1 MDDAIK
7 RSKGKWFKVAN
18 KYRENLK
25 ITWDELKE
33 MDRKTLKVIIY
44 KYDTDLWERNIRDS
58 KVLGF
63 YALEKKF
70 IGYEYCYS
78 NDFNSK
84 LYAKTRTNALQT
96 EEHKGRGNKNYN
108 TICKLCKEEPENLVH
123 FIIKCK
129 KLEGS
134 RNYEILNKDI
144 KDPEVRLRAFL
155 FRNKNYKQVSKQIRD
170 LWEHKKKL
178 IKQILLKKIDKF

>member
-1 MDDAIK
+1 
-7 RSKGKWFKVAN
+7 
-18 KYRENLK
+18 
-25 ITWDELKE
+25 

-84 LYAKTRTNALQT
+84 LYAKARTNALQT

-108 TICKLCKEEPENLVH
+108 TICKLCKEPENLVH

-178 IKQILLKKIDKF
+178 IKLILLKNNNEY